1 MYKFVKLLR
10 RKGLFVIIIPH
21 YRYADNLYKTIVK
34 VGKG

>member
-21 YRYADNLYKTIVK
+21 HQMESFLSIWW
-34 VGKG
+34 